1 MLPHQFFK
9 LLADET
15 RVRCLLMIA
24 REEKVCVAELTEA
37 LNESQPKISRHL
49 ALLRASGVVVDIR
62 QGQWVFY
69 RISDQLPGWMRKQI
83 QGLVE
88 SNCLKQEY
96 QQDIQRLAEMTSRP
110 QCCVKRTKL
119 SYPPNGLAL
128 QPRSLLSW
136 EGIKASLKEK
146 EDGN

>member
-24 REEKVCVAELTEA
+24 REEKVCVTELTEA

-62 QGQWVFY
+62 QEQWVFY
-69 RISDQLPGWMRKQI
+69 RLSDQLPGWMRKQI

-110 QCCVKRTKL
+110 QCCV
-119 SYPPNGLAL
+119 
-128 QPRSLLSW
+128 
-136 EGIKASLKEK
+136 
-146 EDGN
+146 

>member
-9 LLADET
+9 LLSDET

-24 REEKVCVAELTEA
+24 REQRVCVGELTQA

-49 ALLRASGVVVDIR
+49 ALLRSSGVVVDTR

-69 RISDQLPGWMRKQI
+69 RLSDQLPGWMKKQI

-88 SNCLKQEY
+88 SNCLKKEY
-96 QQDIQRLAEMTSRP
+96 QQDMQRLAEMEYRP
-110 QCCVKRTKL
+110 ECCV
-119 SYPPNGLAL
+119 
-128 QPRSLLSW
+128 
-136 EGIKASLKEK
+136 
-146 EDGN
+146 

>member
-1 MLPHQFFK
+1 
-9 LLADET
+9 
-15 RVRCLLMIA
+15 MIA

-37 LNESQPKISRHL
+37 LNESQRKISRHL

-88 SNCLKQEY
+88 SNCLKLEY

-110 QCCVKRTKL
+110 QCCV
-119 SYPPNGLAL
+119 
-128 QPRSLLSW
+128 
-136 EGIKASLKEK
+136 
-146 EDGN
+146 

>member
-9 LLADET
+9 LLSDET

-24 REEKVCVAELTEA
+24 REQRVCVGELTQA

-49 ALLRASGVVVDIR
+49 ALLRSSGVVVDTR

-69 RISDQLPGWMRKQI
+69 RLSDQLPGWMKKQI

-88 SNCLKQEY
+88 SNCLKKEY
-96 QQDIQRLAEMTSRP
+96 QQDMQRLTEMESRP
-110 QCCVKRTKL
+110 ECCV
-119 SYPPNGLAL
+119 
-128 QPRSLLSW
+128 
-136 EGIKASLKEK
+136 
-146 EDGN
+146 

>member
-15 RVRCLLMIA
+15 RVRCLLLIA
-24 REEKVCVAELTEA
+24 REEKVCVGELTEA

-49 ALLRASGVVVDIR
+49 AQLRSSGVIVDTR

-69 RISDQLPGWMRKQI
+69 RLSDQLPGWMRKQI
-83 QGLVE
+83 QGLVD

-96 QQDIQRLAEMTSRP
+96 QQDIQRLSEMKSR
-110 QCCVKRTKL
+110 QACCK
-119 SYPPNGLAL
+119 
-128 QPRSLLSW
+128 
-136 EGIKASLKEK
+136 
-146 EDGN
+146 

>member
-1 MLPHQFFK
+1 
-9 LLADET
+9 
-15 RVRCLLMIA
+15 MIA

-83 QGLVE
+83 QGWWNPTVL
-88 SNCLKQEY
+88 NKN
-96 QQDIQRLAEMTSRP
+96 TS
-110 QCCVKRTKL
+110 KIF
-119 SYPPNGLAL
+119 SAS
-128 QPRSLLSW
+128 PR
-136 EGIKASLKEK
+136 
-146 EDGN
+146 